1 MTGKV
6 WRSGEFSAR
15 QSVEVGGI
23 QCQAK
28 CGGRGNSVPGKVWR
42 SGEFSDRQSVEVGG
56 IQ

>member
-6 WRSGEFSAR
+6 WRSGELSDR

-28 CGGRGNSVPGKVWR
+28 CGGRGNSVTGKVWR